1 MPEARVTLDPKSTP
15 GFIHASELTAESAN
29 AAVRALQSS
38 RDYDIFTSDE
48 PVQPGEPQED
58 ASEIERLGVD
68 EVLQKISRRRQ
79 RGESWDLDKEF
90 KSPTEEPWHDR
101 AWGRTG
107 KNLAAISGRYQVHP
121 GEDLERA
128 AAEVINTS
136 IYVTRAAMHPPHEFR
151 VHLFILH
158 VANASFW
165 LQAFLQRASISRAL
179 KAWMVE
185 DTGRLLTFMA
195 AGVGMSALHHG
206 ETHTTISN
214 EDTWGDAMR
223 ELRFPCGLSI
233 HYQSCS

>member
-1 MPEARVTLDPKSTP
+1 M
-15 GFIHASELTAESAN
+15 
-29 AAVRALQSS
+29 
-38 RDYDIFTSDE
+38 
-48 PVQPGEPQED
+48 
-58 ASEIERLGVD
+58 
-68 EVLQKISRRRQ
+68 
-79 RGESWDLDKEF
+79 DKEF